1 MKFFLFDL
9 LSDEEIIIVNAS
21 IEHKYKFRLALDTAA
36 THTTIDSN
44 VLYLSGY
51 DLSNSKGEY
60 EIETANGII
69 IVERYDVEQL
79 ECLGIIKT
87 NFEVQ
92 VYDITGKMVK
102 TINNNATSG
111 KNVIAIDVTNLEAG
125 SYMYSINA
133 GGTKMFS
140 KFVVTK

>member
-1 MKFFLFDL
+1 MRFFLFDL
-9 LSDEEIIIVNAS
+9 LTDEDIIIVNAS
-21 IEHKYKFRLALDTAA
+21 IGDKYKFRLALDTAA

-51 DLSNSKGEY
+51 DLRDSKGKY

-79 ECLGIIKT
+79 ECLGIVKT

-92 VYDITGKMVK
+92 VYDFLAHGITSEYDGV
-102 TINNNATSG
+102 IGLNFLSG
-111 KNVIAIDVTNLEAG
+111 HKFCVDL
-125 SYMYSINA
+125 
-133 GGTKMFS
+133 S
-140 KFVVTK
+140 KGEISVDI